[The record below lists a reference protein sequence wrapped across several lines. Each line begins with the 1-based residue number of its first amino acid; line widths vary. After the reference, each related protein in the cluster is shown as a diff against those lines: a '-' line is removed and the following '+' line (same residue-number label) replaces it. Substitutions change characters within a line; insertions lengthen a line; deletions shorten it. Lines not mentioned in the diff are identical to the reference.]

1 MNVLCYLQPATFV
14 ATLALATC
22 CTHSHWQVVCK
33 ICRHKSK
40 MKSANAKANEEQCY
54 CKCCATEWGK
64 QDSSEQRDC
73 SERGLRSS
81 VCACAEAA
89 ESKRSGKL
97 GVNFY
102 WRQLDVGS
110 LDSAWNFMLLL
121 LLLWTGTGSEL
132 GSQFSHYLIVV
143 TGVKPLKWSLPR
155 QTDWMGF
162 TRRQR
167 VRERERKREIGLT
180 VCFCLKQN
188 I

>member
-1 MNVLCYLQPATFV
+1 MIKNQRSLYKRYFHFKPATAV

-22 CTHSHWQVVCK
+22 CTHSHCQVVCK

-54 CKCCATEWGK
+54 CKCYANEGANWIQVSKG
-64 QDSSEQRDC
+64 
-73 SERGLRSS
+73 ERRGVLRSS

-102 WRQLDVGS
+102 WRQLDVGCVVNP

-121 LLLWTGTGSEL
+121 LLLWTGTEL

-162 TRRQR
+162 IG
-167 VRERERKREIGLT
+167 RERGGEG
-180 VCFCLKQN
+180 
-188 I
+188 

>member
-1 MNVLCYLQPATFV
+1 MNVLCNLQPATFV

-22 CTHSHWQVVCK
+22 CTHSIAKLYAKYADTNQKWNRPMPK
-33 ICRHKSK
+33 LTRSNAT
-40 MKSANAKANEEQCY
+40 ANAAPQRG
-54 CKCCATEWGK
+54 GK
-64 QDSSEQRDC
+64 QDSSEQGAA
-73 SERGLRSS
+73 RGGKLRSS

-121 LLLWTGTGSEL
+121 LLLWTGSEL

-167 VRERERKREIGLT
+167 ERERETEREIGLT